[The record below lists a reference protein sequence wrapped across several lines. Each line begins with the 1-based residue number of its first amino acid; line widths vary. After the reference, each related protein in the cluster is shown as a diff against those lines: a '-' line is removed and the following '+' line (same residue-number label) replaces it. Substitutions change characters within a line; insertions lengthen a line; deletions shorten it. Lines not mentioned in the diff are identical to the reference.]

1 MSELD
6 KSEKSPEDWW
16 IEIRTANPSCIYYFG
31 AFESFTAAA
40 LSQYGYILDL
50 LTESAKILSA
60 EIKQC
65 QPEHLTVVI
74 ENEAE
79 QPSRNSQSQPKKTET
94 QQYHYL
100 LLQKN
105 DST

>member
-1 MSELD
+1 MD
-6 KSEKSPEDWW
+6 NPEKSTESNWW

-65 QPEHLTVVI
+65 QPEHLTVVM
-74 ENEAE
+74 ENEAL
-79 QPSRNSQSQPKKTET
+79 QSLCKSQMKLNS
-94 QQYHYL
+94 
-100 LLQKN
+100 
-105 DST
+105 